1 MAVTEGVSR
10 PVLVMVIDAVFVGV
24 LLLVPD
30 TVADFVAVLDPVFVT
45 VGVRVGVIGGDTLLV
60 AVCEEDQ
67 EAVPVPDRV
76 MVVVP
81 DPVPDTV
88 PE

>member
-1 MAVTEGVSR
+1 LAVTEGVSL
-10 PVLVMVIDAVFVGV
+10 PVLVIVIDAVFVGV
-24 LLLVPD
+24 FLLVPD

-60 AVCEEDQ
+60 AVCEGVQ
-67 EAVPVPDRV
+67 EADSVPDRV

>member
-1 MAVTEGVSR
+1 LAVTEGVSR
-10 PVLVMVIDAVFVGV
+10 PVLLIVIDAVFVGV

-30 TVADFVAVLDPVFVT
+30 TVGDFVAVLDPVFVT
-45 VGVRVGVIGGDTLLV
+45 VGVSVGVMGGETLLV
-60 AVCEEDQ
+60 AVCEGDQ

-76 MVVVP
+76 FVVVP

>member
-1 MAVTEGVSR
+1 MAVTDGVSR

-30 TVADFVAVLDPVFVT
+30 TVAVFVAVLDPVFVT
-45 VGVRVGVIGGDTLLV
+45 VGVRVGVIDGDTLLV
-60 AVCEEDQ
+60 TVCEEDQ
-67 EAVPVPDRV
+67 EVVPVPEAV
-76 MVVVP
+76 IVVDP